1 MRVAFFE
8 DRQALEFGPI
18 AQLRPVFELVC
29 GHFSVRERAIR
40 CLRVTE
46 WGGFVRD
53 FLGESYREL
62 HPEAHVNDSDWLE
75 QGPTLFINGGWIAP
89 AEALAQIDPQ
99 TVGLVDGAVV
109 HVTVEAA
116 EAGLFE
122 DEPWESAIYQ
132 IARTRR
138 RVPAPGKLL
147 SYPWQLVVHNAEQIA
162 NDFAARSSTKGW
174 TPENAQLGHA
184 QVALIGSSDRVAIDR
199 AARVDPF
206 VVLDATHGPISID
219 AGAVIQS
226 FTRLEGP
233 CHIGI
238 GAQLFRAN
246 IRKGTT
252 IGPACC
258 VGGEIEASILHS
270 HVNKYHEGFLGHS
283 YLCPWVNLGALST
296 SSDLKNDY
304 STVRVPL
311 SGKSVDSGM
320 VKVGC
325 FIGDHAKTG
334 LGSLFN
340 TGSSIGVMCMILPG
354 GELLPKHVPSFTA
367 VWHGELADAMPFER
381 SLVAARIA
389 MQRRD
394 VEMTDAQERLLHW
407 IHSATQSERDEAIL
421 RFQEKRGRSA
431 ASSAS

>member
-1 MRVAFFE
+1 MRIAFFE

-29 GHFSVRERAIR
+29 GHFSLRERAIR
-40 CLRVTE
+40 CLSVTE

-53 FLGESYREL
+53 DLEESYREL
-62 HPEAHVNDSDWLE
+62 HPEAHINDADWLD
-75 QGPTLFINGGWIAP
+75 QGPTLFLNGGWLAP

-99 TVGLVDGAVV
+99 TVGLVDGTVV
-109 HVTVEAA
+109 YLTVEAA
-116 EAGLFE
+116 EARLF
-122 DEPWESAIYQ
+122 DAEPWESAIYQ

-138 RVPAPGKLL
+138 RVSAAGKMLVH
-147 SYPWQLVVHNAEQIA
+147 PWQLVAHNAAQIA
-162 NDFAARSSTKGW
+162 SDFAARLSPQGW
-174 TPENAQLGHA
+174 HPGNS
-184 QVALIGSSDRVAIDR
+184 QVALIGSADQVAVDR

-206 VVLDATHGPISID
+206 VVFDTTHGPISVD

-246 IRKGTT
+246 IRGGTT
-252 IGPACC
+252 IGPACR
-258 VGGEIEASILHS
+258 VGGEIEASILQS

-304 STVRVPL
+304 SAVRVPL
-311 SGKSVDSGM
+311 SGKSIDSGM

-325 FIGDHAKTG
+325 FIGDHTKTG

-367 VWHGELADAMPFER
+367 VWHGELADRMPLER
-381 SLVAARIA
+381 SLAAARIA

-394 VEMTDAQERLLHW
+394 VELTAPQERLLRRVHA
-407 IHSATQSERDEAIL
+407 ATQAERDAAIQL
-421 RFQEKRGRSA
+421 FQEKRGRT
-431 ASSAS
+431 SSSSVS